1 MATVWSSNVTS
12 LQAEQ
17 HGTQLVCVC
26 KKKEKKRNNSPA
38 LPIFT
43 ILHKQH
49 LDLHAYL
56 FDYIY
61 WNGTKSARLWILR
74 HCCDRF
80 QRRYANKEQL
90 WFWVVLKSSFLSL
103 PPCYFQL
110 SAQRFDGKDCWQRPG
125 HSHATVLVQLVP
137 RACRRAWHV
146 DRLRPEWR
154 CVCKVHIE
162 ILNHA

>member
-103 PPCYFQL
+103 PHVTFNFPHKGLMGRIAGSDRVTRMRRYSSNLYQELAEELDMSTGF
-110 SAQRFDGKDCWQRPG
+110 
-125 HSHATVLVQLVP
+125 VQNGG
-137 RACRRAWHV
+137 ACA
-146 DRLRPEWR
+146 
-154 CVCKVHIE
+154 KYI
-162 ILNHA
+162 